1 MVDLTFRT
9 IGAWGGGKGS
19 NLEPS
24 EVDSNFWSLANAIF
38 ALQNDPA
45 LPVGIASIVVA
56 GTQMTITLTDGSTMG
71 PYTLPVLTMRWRGEF
86 ESNAPYESLDVFTV
100 SSDNTAV
107 NPATVRYGIFLVQV
121 SGLWAVFEPDLIVDG
136 NPAFKQLFGSVDTK
150 LSTLSDVQISGSLT
164 DGEVLEWVVAD
175 EKWENILLG
184 DMSKQNSN
192 NVTILGGVITGMPT
206 PASPDDVA
214 TKAYVDS
221 LPAGMTSPDKTM
233 MANISGVSG
242 PAIPHLLSD
251 FLDYALGSSVRGTLL
266 YRGGVGW
273 QAFAPGTAGQFLKTM
288 GAGVD
293 PIWDVG
299 GSGVVSITAGAGI
312 STGGA
317 PITSTGTV
325 ALAVAADSTVLANVS
340 GASTAPVPT
349 TLSAWLDHAASAS
362 RGTIL
367 TRTAA
372 GWVALA
378 PGTSGLFLKTQ
389 GPTGDAIWDAP
400 AGSGTVTSVASGTG
414 LTGGPVTSTGTLSL
428 AAIPTGDLLAN
439 TSGSSAAPV
448 PMTVTLLFDAVF
460 GATQGAVLYRS
471 ASAWVLL
478 APGTSGQFLTTGG
491 AAANPSWQNA
501 PITGASTPNLR
512 IVSNIS
518 GAAAVPTGNTLSNI
532 LDAIISSSRGT
543 LLYRTNTQ
551 WQGLPPGASGQ
562 VLQTGGVGG
571 DPSWATNAGGNIA
584 ITTPHAQDILSYNS
598 SSGRFENVRPRYVV
612 GAYVPGRISAASQSL
627 LYHKFSKAV
636 TVPANLGAYLGHTT
650 EAGGGIA
657 ATSSTAIT
665 LERALAGAPTT
676 FSTVASVTFAGGSV
690 TGTMSIQAAIAFAQG
705 DVLRIRGPAT
715 PDVTFADFHLSLV
728 GFET

>member
-9 IGAWGGGKGS
+9 IGAWGAGKGS

-24 EVDSNFWSLANAIF
+24 EVDNNFWSLANAIF

-45 LPVGIASIVVA
+45 LPVGIASISVS
-56 GTQMTITLTDGSTMG
+56 GTQMTILLTDGTVMG
-71 PYTLPVLTMRWRGEF
+71 PYTLPVLTFRWRGEF
-86 ESNAPYESLDVFTV
+86 QANAPYAVLDVFTV
-100 SSDNTAV
+100 TINTAAV
-107 NPATVRYGIFLVQV
+107 NEDTVRYGIFLVQV
-121 SGLWAVFEPDLIVDG
+121 AGAWPVFEPNQIEDG
-136 NPAFKQLFGSVDTK
+136 SAAFLQLFGSVDTQLK
-150 LSTLSDVQISGSLT
+150 TLGDVKINALT
-164 DGEVLEWVVAD
+164 DGQFLQYVIAD
-175 EKWENILLG
+175 DKWENVTLG
-184 DMSKQNSN
+184 DMAKQFSN
-192 NVTILGGVITGMPT
+192 AVEIVGGTITGMPAPT
-206 PASPDDVA
+206 LPADVA
-214 TKAYVDS
+214 TKGYVDA

-233 MANISGVSG
+233 MANMSGVSG
-242 PAIPHLLSD
+242 PAIPVLLSD
-251 FLDYALGSSVRGTLL
+251 FLDYVLGTTVRGAML

-273 QAFAPGTAGQFLKTM
+273 QALAPGTAGQFLQTM
-288 GAGVD
+288 GSGVD
-293 PIWDVG
+293 PIWNVG
-299 GSGVVSITAGAGI
+299 GSGVVSITAGMGI

-317 PITSTGTV
+317 PITATGTV
-325 ALAVAADSTVLANVS
+325 SLATAADSTLLANVS
-340 GASTAPVPT
+340 GATAAPVPT
-349 TLSAWLDHAASAS
+349 TFSAWLDHAASAT

-367 TRTAA
+367 TRTGA

-378 PGTSGLFLKTQ
+378 PGTSGLYLKTQ
-389 GPTGDAIWDAP
+389 GSSADAMWDAP
-400 AGSGTVTSVASGTG
+400 SGSGTVTSIASGTG
-414 LTGGPVTSTGTLSL
+414 LTGGPITSTGTLAF
-428 AAIPTGDLLAN
+428 AAIPTGDVLAN

-448 PMTVTLLFDAVF
+448 PITLTLLFDSVF
-460 GATQGAVLYRS
+460 GSTQGAVLYRS
-471 ASAWVLL
+471 ATSWVMLT
-478 APGTSGQFLTTGG
+478 PGTSGQFLATGG

-501 PITGASTPNLR
+501 PITGSSTPNLR

-518 GAAAVPTGNTLSNI
+518 GSASVPTGNTLSNI

-551 WQGLPPGASGQ
+551 WQGLAPGAAGQ

-571 DPSWATNAGGNIA
+571 DPSWITNGGGLLG

-612 GAYVPGRISAASQSL
+612 GCYVPGRISAASQNL

-665 LERALAGAPTT
+665 LERALAGTPTT
-676 FSTVASVTFAGGSV
+676 FATVATVTIAGGSV
-690 TGTMSIQAAIAFAQG
+690 NATMSTQAAIAFAQG

-715 PDVTFADFHLSLV
+715 PDATFADFHLSLA